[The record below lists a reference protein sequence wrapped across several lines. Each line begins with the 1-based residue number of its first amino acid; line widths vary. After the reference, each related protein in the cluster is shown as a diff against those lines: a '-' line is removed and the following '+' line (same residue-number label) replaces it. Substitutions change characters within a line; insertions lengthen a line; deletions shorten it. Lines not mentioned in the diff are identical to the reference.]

1 MTPRRSLVA
10 LLLALLLGVSI
21 AAPRVLAT
29 TLGEPLPG
37 APGEMADDG
46 GDAEAD
52 APASDEA
59 APDEPLPEPG
69 AEPTEGATG
78 GGGGGGSDEVPDDTP
93 PSEPSSEPSSGPSP
107 AATAPV
113 ITLGD
118 LLGASSQGS
127 PLDAAL
133 ALEIIRGD
141 APAGARAIE
150 VSDHRSFRGARTYAL
165 REIRRWSRMPRLGI
179 DSATV
184 WIRFDRGERT
194 PFAVAT
200 GRDSTAPR
208 IEALRARTGS
218 RTGSGLR
225 SFEILLSGADRET
238 GIASV
243 ELRLEGSRPIS
254 LDYAGSIAIGP
265 FAGFPGRSP
274 VLLQRGD
281 VLELRIVDAA
291 GNASGWR
298 RVRLP

>member
-1 MTPRRSLVA
+1 MTRRRSLVA

-29 TLGEPLPG
+29 TLGEPLPS
-37 APGEMADDG
+37 APGETADDG
-46 GDAEAD
+46 GDAETD

-59 APDEPLPEPG
+59 APDEPPPEPG
-69 AEPTEGATG
+69 AEPTDDATG
-78 GGGGGGSDEVPDDTP
+78 DSGPTDEAPDDTP
-93 PSEPSSEPSSGPSP
+93 PSEPSSEPSSRPSP
-107 AATAPV
+107 AATAPA

-127 PLDAAL
+127 PFDAAL
-133 ALEIIRGD
+133 ALEVIRD
-141 APAGARAIE
+141 NAPAGARAIE

-165 REIRRWSRMPRLGI
+165 REIRRWSHMPRLGI

-184 WIRFDRGERT
+184 WMRFDRGERT

-200 GRDSTAPR
+200 GRDSAAPR

-218 RTGSGLR
+218 RTGGGLT

-265 FAGFPGRSP
+265 FAEFPGRSP

>member
-1 MTPRRSLVA
+1 MTRRRSLVA
-10 LLLALLLGVSI
+10 LLLALLLGVSV

-46 GDAEAD
+46 GDAETD

-69 AEPTEGATG
+69 AEPTDDAT
-78 GGGGGGSDEVPDDTP
+78 GGGGSDEVPDDTP

-107 AATAPV
+107 TATAPA

-118 LLGASSQGS
+118 LLGASSQAS
-127 PLDAAL
+127 PFDAAL

-184 WIRFDRGERT
+184 WMRFDRGERT

-200 GRDSTAPR
+200 GRDSAAPR

-218 RTGSGLR
+218 RTGGGLT

-265 FAGFPGRSP
+265 FAEFPGRSP